1 MVKDCVVLVC
11 LLGIFRGWGRQKK
24 TLKAAFMVWMDYR
37 CIDRVVIMKREG
49 MGGCLMGSVCISFMG
64 EEDRLR

>member
-1 MVKDCVVLVC
+1 MLFLCVCWVF
-11 LLGIFRGWGRQKK
+11 LGGGETKKNKK

-37 CIDRVVIMKREG
+37 CIDRVVIMEREG

-64 EEDRLR
+64 EEDRLW